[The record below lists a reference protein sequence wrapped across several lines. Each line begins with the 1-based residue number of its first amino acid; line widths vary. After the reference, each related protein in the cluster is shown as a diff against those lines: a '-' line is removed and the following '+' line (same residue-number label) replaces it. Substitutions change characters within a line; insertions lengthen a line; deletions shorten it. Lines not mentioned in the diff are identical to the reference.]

1 MLDETYYSGRDI
13 QRKLGITEPAL
24 RNLVQQGK
32 IQKVSIFGRKQ
43 GAYIRE
49 DIDTFAEQW
58 KKERSSPR
66 RRNIHEH
73 TSHAEAICR
82 MLSEDLPPSSARA
95 LRHIVLMA
103 YRDSET
109 I

>member
-1 MLDETYYSGRDI
+1 MLDETYYSGRDV

-43 GAYIRE
+43 GVYLRE
-49 DIDTFAEQW
+49 DIDAFAEQW

-66 RRNIHEH
+66 RQNMHEH
-73 TSHAEAICR
+73 TSHAKTICR
-82 MLSEDLPPSSARA
+82 MLSADLSPSSAKA

-103 YRDSET
+103 YKSAESP
-109 I
+109 